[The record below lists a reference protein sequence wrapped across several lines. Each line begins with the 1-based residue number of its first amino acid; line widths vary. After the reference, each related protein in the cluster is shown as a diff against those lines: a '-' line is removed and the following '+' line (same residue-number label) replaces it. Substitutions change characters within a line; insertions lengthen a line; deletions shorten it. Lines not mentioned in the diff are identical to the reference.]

1 MLLIQEPFV
10 GESLHTKDM
19 QDDTTDEA
27 DEALSL
33 CDLPLNSDHGIE
45 EYWGEDLS
53 IESQGSSSMSSAEQ
67 DYFEFFSQELN
78 SSTSSF
84 PPENIIFCGKLI
96 PYKQL
101 DTREKDSSKVDE
113 SGKKQKNIEKKQGW
127 GIFRWKFS
135 STRQVQ
141 SKNGKKSTTVVHKK
155 DHHASRSLHD
165 SRNKMH
171 NSNKQGKGYDFPV
184 HKLSMLTSSSSGKA
198 RWYQF
203 MFGIS
208 RFSTEVELRDIK
220 SRMSR
225 RHCPSPP
232 PPSPLLSRNSG
243 LGLWRLIRILSC
255 GANDHPNTLVAAS
268 ITCSPQK

>member
-1 MLLIQEPFV
+1 MLIIQEPFV
-10 GESLHTKDM
+10 GETLHAKDM
-19 QDDTTDEA
+19 QDITDEA

-33 CDLPLNSDHGIE
+33 CDLPLNSDHGAE
-45 EYWGEDLS
+45 EYRGEDFS
-53 IESQGSSSMSSAEQ
+53 TESQGSSSMSSSEQ

-113 SGKKQKNIEKKQGW
+113 SGKKQKNIEKKRGW
-127 GIFRWKFS
+127 GIFRWKCS

-141 SKNGKKSTTVVHKK
+141 SKNGKKSTNLMHKK
-155 DHHASRSLHD
+155 DHHASSLHELP
-165 SRNKMH
+165 NKMH
-171 NSNKQGKGYDFPV
+171 NSNKQGKRYDFPV
-184 HKLSMLTSSSSGKA
+184 HKLSMLTSPSSGKA

-208 RFSTEVELRDIK
+208 RFSTEVELGDIK
-220 SRMSR
+220 SRMNRSHR
-225 RHCPSPP
+225 PSPP
-232 PPSPLLSRNSG
+232 PPG
-243 LGLWRLIRILSC
+243 LGLGRLIRVLSC
-255 GANDHPNTLVAAS
+255 GANDHPNTMVAAS